1 MCGGMMQESGER
13 LEHEHMVGPFDTVY
27 LKV

>member
-13 LEHEHMVGPFDTVY
+13 VEREHMIGPFDSAY